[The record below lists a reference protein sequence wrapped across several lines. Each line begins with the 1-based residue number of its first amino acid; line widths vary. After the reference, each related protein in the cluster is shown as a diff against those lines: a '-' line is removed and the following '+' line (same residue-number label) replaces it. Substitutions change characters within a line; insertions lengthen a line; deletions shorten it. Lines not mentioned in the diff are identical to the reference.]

1 VQVGAGDGGAR
12 KSTLDPGWTL
22 AGASTLFILFPLHTR
37 ILSLFF
43 FPRPT
48 PPSKRLRLTTRRSAS
63 GAMSDSAPAPL
74 TGRLVPLRTKD
85 EVRASL
91 ETHVVYVVEV
101 PAKHANVVK
110 E

>member
-1 VQVGAGDGGAR
+1 
-12 KSTLDPGWTL
+12 
-22 AGASTLFILFPLHTR
+22 
-37 ILSLFF
+37 
-43 FPRPT
+43 
-48 PPSKRLRLTTRRSAS
+48 
-63 GAMSDSAPAPL
+63 MSDSAPI

-91 ETHVVYVVEV
+91 ETDVVYVAEV